1 MPRLQRHARYVPFT
15 AVGLSIAILI
25 AVGAVGPSAGV
36 VRTRR
41 DGLWPPWLA
50 HLNLPDLAV
59 AVAMWAALLLALATL
74 VVLCL
79 PGAWRPTPRE
89 PAPIPALVPPEPA
102 RTLEML

>member
-1 MPRLQRHARYVPFT
+1 MAC
-15 AVGLSIAILI
+15 G
-25 AVGAVGPSAGV
+25 
-36 VRTRR
+36 RR
-41 DGLWPPWLA
+41 GSLTSTF
-50 HLNLPDLAV
+50 PDLAV

>member
-1 MPRLQRHARYVPFT
+1 
-15 AVGLSIAILI
+15 
-25 AVGAVGPSAGV
+25 
-36 VRTRR
+36 
-41 DGLWPPWLA
+41 
-50 HLNLPDLAV
+50 
-59 AVAMWAALLLALATL
+59 MWAALLLALATL